1 MHIYNVFCNVHIMK
15 GVLKMKK
22 SLKKI
27 IMVVLTFAMM
37 FAMTVPAYAK
47 EAFKILKTNATI
59 YSSKTM
65 ENRRCYNPDERIAY
79 IGKRKVVVESSNTKV
94 ATVKIKDNAI
104 WATPQKAGTTTITV
118 KTERETYKCT
128 FTVYKYVNPVSSAK
142 VGKLTIKGTAFKKN
156 AIYNLRYSKYKN
168 KSIAFKFNLKKG
180 WKLRG
185 GIAYAR
191 SNWGAMK
198 MSPNGSKIKV
208 AGGSGFLAVA
218 HVENIKTGQMERIHI
233 YFK

>member
-1 MHIYNVFCNVHIMK
+1 
-15 GVLKMKK
+15 MKK

-27 IMVVLTFAMM
+27 ITVVLTFAMM

-65 ENRRCYNPDERIAY
+65 ENRRCYNPDELIAY
-79 IGKRKVVVESSNTKV
+79 IGKRKVDVDSSNTKV

-142 VGKLTIKGTAFKKN
+142 VGNLTIKGTAFKKN

-168 KSIAFKFNLKKG
+168 KYRK
-180 WKLRG
+180 
-185 GIAYAR
+185 
-191 SNWGAMK
+191 
-198 MSPNGSKIKV
+198 
-208 AGGSGFLAVA
+208 
-218 HVENIKTGQMERIHI
+218 H
-233 YFK
+233 

>member
-1 MHIYNVFCNVHIMK
+1 
-15 GVLKMKK
+15 MKK

-27 IMVVLTFAMM
+27 IMVVLT
-37 FAMTVPAYAK
+37 
-47 EAFKILKTNATI
+47 FKILKTNATI

-65 ENRRCYNPDERIAY
+65 ENRRCYNPDELIAY

-94 ATVKIKDNAI
+94 ATVKIKDNVI
-104 WATPQKAGTTTITV
+104 WATPQKAGTTTITG
-118 KTERETYKCT
+118 ETYKCT

-191 SNWGAMK
+191 SNWGATK

>member
-1 MHIYNVFCNVHIMK
+1 MK

-27 IMVVLTFAMM
+27 ITVVLTFAMM
-37 FAMTVPAYAK
+37 FTMTVPAYAK
-47 EAFKILKTNATI
+47 EAFKISVKENATI

-65 ENRRCYNPDERIAY
+65 ENRRCYNLDERIAY
-79 IGKRKVVVESSNTKV
+79 IGKRKVAVRSSNTKV

-104 WATPQKAGTTTITV
+104 WATPKQ
-118 KTERETYKCT
+118 ETYKCT
-128 FTVYKYVNPVSSAK
+128 FTVYKYVNPVSSAM
-142 VGKLTIKGTAFKKN
+142 VGKTTIKGTAFKKN

-191 SNWGAMK
+191 SNWGATK

>member
-1 MHIYNVFCNVHIMK
+1 MFGYVTICEPELKVKDLKPSKVSIPAALSLTNGKKAIVKTTVSPA
-15 GVLKMKK
+15 GV
-22 SLKKI
+22 
-27 IMVVLTFAMM
+27 
-37 FAMTVPAYAK
+37 YAPVK
-47 EAFKILKTNATI
+47 F
-59 YSSKTM
+59 S
-65 ENRRCYNPDERIAY
+65 
-79 IGKRKVVVESSNTKV
+79 SSNTKV

-185 GIAYAR
+185 GISYAR
-191 SNWGAMK
+191 SNWGVAK

-218 HVENIKTGQMERIHI
+218 LAENIKTGQRERIHI

>member
-1 MHIYNVFCNVHIMK
+1 MHIYIVFCNVHIMK

-142 VGKLTIKGTAFKKN
+142 VGKLTIKG
-156 AIYNLRYSKYKN
+156 
-168 KSIAFKFNLKKG
+168 

>member
-1 MHIYNVFCNVHIMK
+1 MHIYIVFCNVHIMK

-27 IMVVLTFAMM
+27 ITVVLTFAMM

-47 EAFKILKTNATI
+47 EVFKILKTNATI

-79 IGKRKVVVESSNTKV
+79 IGKRKVAVRSSNTKV

-104 WATPQKAGTTTITV
+104 WATPKKAGTTTITV
-118 KTERETYKCT
+118 KTGQETYKCT
-128 FTVYKYVNPVSSAK
+128 FTVYKYVNPVSSAM
-142 VGKLTIKGTAFKKN
+142 VGKTTIKGTAFKKN

-191 SNWGAMK
+191 SNWGATK

-208 AGGSGFLAVA
+208 AGGSGFLAVE

>member
-1 MHIYNVFCNVHIMK
+1 MK

-27 IMVVLTFAMM
+27 ITVVLTFAMM
-37 FAMTVPAYAK
+37 FTMTVPAYAK
-47 EAFKILKTNATI
+47 EAFKISVKENATI

-65 ENRRCYNPDERIAY
+65 ENRRCYNPDELIAY

-104 WATPQKAGTTTITV
+104 WATPKKAGTTTITV
-118 KTERETYKCT
+118 KTGQETYKCT
-128 FTVYKYVNPVSSAK
+128 FTVYKYVNPVSSAM
-142 VGKLTIKGTAFKKN
+142 VGKTTIKGTAFKKN

-191 SNWGAMK
+191 SNWGATK

-218 HVENIKTGQMERIHI
+218 LAENIKTGQRERIHI

>member
-1 MHIYNVFCNVHIMK
+1 
-15 GVLKMKK
+15 
-22 SLKKI
+22 
-27 IMVVLTFAMM
+27 
-37 FAMTVPAYAK
+37 
-47 EAFKILKTNATI
+47 
-59 YSSKTM
+59 
-65 ENRRCYNPDERIAY
+65 
-79 IGKRKVVVESSNTKV
+79 
-94 ATVKIKDNAI
+94 
-104 WATPQKAGTTTITV
+104 V

-185 GIAYAR
+185 GISYAR
-191 SNWGAMK
+191 SNWGVAK

-218 HVENIKTGQMERIHI
+218 LAENIKTGQRERIHI

>member
-1 MHIYNVFCNVHIMK
+1 
-15 GVLKMKK
+15 MKK

-27 IMVVLTFAMM
+27 ITVVLTFAMM
-37 FAMTVPAYAK
+37 FTMTVPAYAK
-47 EAFKILKTNATI
+47 EAFKISVKENATI

-104 WATPQKAGTTTITV
+104 WATPKKAGTTTITV
-118 KTERETYKCT
+118 KTGQETYKCT

-168 KSIAFKFNLKKG
+168 KSIAFKFNLKKVG
-180 WKLRG
+180 NSEEELHMQE
-185 GIAYAR
+185 A
-191 SNWGAMK
+191 
-198 MSPNGSKIKV
+198 
-208 AGGSGFLAVA
+208 
-218 HVENIKTGQMERIHI
+218 TGVQ
-233 YFK
+233 

>member
-1 MHIYNVFCNVHIMK
+1 MK
-15 GVLKMKK
+15 TG
-22 SLKKI
+22 
-27 IMVVLTFAMM
+27 
-37 FAMTVPAYAK
+37 
-47 EAFKILKTNATI
+47 
-59 YSSKTM
+59 
-65 ENRRCYNPDERIAY
+65 
-79 IGKRKVVVESSNTKV
+79 
-94 ATVKIKDNAI
+94 
-104 WATPQKAGTTTITV
+104 Q
-118 KTERETYKCT
+118 ETYKCT

-185 GIAYAR
+185 GISYAR
-191 SNWGAMK
+191 SNWGVAK

-218 HVENIKTGQMERIHI
+218 LAENIKTGQRERIHI

>member
-1 MHIYNVFCNVHIMK
+1 
-15 GVLKMKK
+15 
-22 SLKKI
+22 
-27 IMVVLTFAMM
+27 MM

-65 ENRRCYNPDERIAY
+65 E
-79 IGKRKVVVESSNTKV
+79 
-94 ATVKIKDNAI
+94 KIKDNAI

-180 WKLRG
+180 G
-185 GIAYAR
+185 
-191 SNWGAMK
+191 
-198 MSPNGSKIKV
+198 V
-208 AGGSGFLAVA
+208 
-218 HVENIKTGQMERIHI
+218 
-233 YFK
+233 

>member
-1 MHIYNVFCNVHIMK
+1 
-15 GVLKMKK
+15 
-22 SLKKI
+22 
-27 IMVVLTFAMM
+27 MM
-37 FAMTVPAYAK
+37 FTMTVPAYAK
-47 EAFKILKTNATI
+47 EAFKISVKENATI

-79 IGKRKVVVESSNTKV
+79 IGKRKVAVRSSNTKV

-104 WATPQKAGTTTITV
+104 WATPKKAGTTTITV
-118 KTERETYKCT
+118 KTGQETYKCT
-128 FTVYKYVNPVSSAK
+128 FTVYKYVNPVSSAM
-142 VGKLTIKGTAFKKN
+142 VGKTTIKGTAFKKN

-191 SNWGAMK
+191 SNWGATK

>member
-1 MHIYNVFCNVHIMK
+1 
-15 GVLKMKK
+15 MKK

-27 IMVVLTFAMM
+27 ITVVLTFAMM

-47 EAFKILKTNATI
+47 EVFKILKTNATI

-65 ENRRCYNPDERIAY
+65 ENRRCYNPDELIAY

-128 FTVYKYVNPVSSAK
+128 FTVLFLLQRWESSQ
-142 VGKLTIKGTAFKKN
+142 
-156 AIYNLRYSKYKN
+156 
-168 KSIAFKFNLKKG
+168 LKELLLK
-180 WKLRG
+180 RMQF
-185 GIAYAR
+185 IICVI
-191 SNWGAMK
+191 
-198 MSPNGSKIKV
+198 P
-208 AGGSGFLAVA
+208 
-218 HVENIKTGQMERIHI
+218 NIKIRVSHLNLI
-233 YFK
+233 